1 MVTTITTTYQQQQV
15 PYLPT
20 LELARALE
28 NHARA
33 AWNVQLQHKTT
44 HTVDARRHFP
54 GISEGFT
61 LSELESVGG
70 PPMGLNYHRRLERTN
85 SEGFIIT
92 KEVTDTYVSD
102 ILNALNDAAGILHYR
117 NRQREIVN
125 NSTITKE
132 EK

>member
-1 MVTTITTTYQQQQV
+1 MGTRITTTYQKREV

-20 LELARALE
+20 LQLARALE

-33 AWNVQLQHKTT
+33 AWNESLQHKTT
-44 HTVDARRHFP
+44 NVVDARRHFP
-54 GISEGFT
+54 GI
-61 LSELESVGG
+61 
-70 PPMGLNYHRRLERTN
+70 

-132 EK
+132 ETCYQRIG